1 MADQRTEKPTQR
13 RLDRARKEGNF
24 PASRE
29 FVGAVHF
36 ITVVALVSLFTAGFF
51 SRLLLLSRRL
61 FAFAFTGSLSARQVV
76 ALARN
81 LIAPDFLP
89 LIFGGLTLTV
99 VVIAIQLG
107 TTKLGISPQKLAPDF
122 KRLNPLPKLTGLPGQ
137 NLPIFFQAL
146 LLLPL
151 VGVVLYYELT
161 ENLNAFMELP
171 WLHPRSAITRIGG
184 TLETLLWRA
193 ARARGGHARERHGL
207 RYLQALASRVIAKR
221 RVERLIGNQ
230 QHVGCLPQTPLACQF
245 DESRHL
251 IGGE

>member
-36 ITVVALVSLFTAGFF
+36 VTVVALVSLFTAGFF

-151 VGVVLYYELT
+151 VGAVLYYELT

-171 WLHPRSAITRIGG
+171 
-184 TLETLLWRA
+184 
-193 ARARGGHARERHGL
+193 
-207 RYLQALASRVIAKR
+207 
-221 RVERLIGNQ
+221 
-230 QHVGCLPQTPLACQF
+230 
-245 DESRHL
+245 
-251 IGGE
+251 

>member
-51 SRLLLLSRRL
+51 SRLLLLSRRRL

-122 KRLNPLPKLTGLPGQ
+122 KRLNPLPKLTGSPGGPKEKPSAVI
-137 NLPIFFQAL
+137 LRATAVRKAQADAIRATVEQEFIKKFKL
-146 LLLPL
+146 AMPTGGGGVHRRREGCRSPYL
-151 VGVVLYYELT
+151 VG
-161 ENLNAFMELP
+161 
-171 WLHPRSAITRIGG
+171 LHGRDHRGHHAQREERLLG
-184 TLETLLWRA
+184 T
-193 ARARGGHARERHGL
+193 GL
-207 RYLQALASRVIAKR
+207 R
-221 RVERLIGNQ
+221 
-230 QHVGCLPQTPLACQF
+230 H
-245 DESRHL
+245 
-251 IGGE
+251 